1 MLCLLNC
8 RLLQKKKELINWY
21 NIMYFSSLNRRL
33 HTKQTY
39 HCTLDFCLHGNREE
53 FSLVNSDAF
62 VRSITIPLLD

>member
-8 RLLQKKKELINWY
+8 RLLQKKKRINKLVQY
-21 NIMYFSSLNRRL
+21 NFSSLNRRL

-39 HCTLDFCLHGNREE
+39 HCALDFCLHGNREE

-62 VRSITIPLLD
+62 VRSITIPLLG